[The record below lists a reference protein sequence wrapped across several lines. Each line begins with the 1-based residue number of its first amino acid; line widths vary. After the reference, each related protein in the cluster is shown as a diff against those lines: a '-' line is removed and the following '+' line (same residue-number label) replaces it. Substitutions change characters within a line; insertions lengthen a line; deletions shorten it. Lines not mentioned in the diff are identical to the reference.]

1 MELIKAI
8 FDKFQEK
15 IFGIID
21 EEEWPYSDEK
31 IIKKTFGITVTGSN
45 PETLKTINQLLNN
58 NDPDFMIKNI
68 KKEIIKRSQLFENDI
83 ETDKNIMKNIL
94 QIGEIIQLLDSIKK
108 HIFEII
114 DNIKAELI
122 EKDTLDRTNPIIV
135 QRVTTEIENYDKI
148 KDIYQKS
155 LNFMIRYFEIVLNI
169 YTNLYTNLLKYKEER
184 EKKISVI
191 IDLISKFNNC
201 YLQLLVK

>member
-184 EKKISVI
+184 EKK
-191 IDLISKFNNC
+191 
-201 YLQLLVK
+201 YQ